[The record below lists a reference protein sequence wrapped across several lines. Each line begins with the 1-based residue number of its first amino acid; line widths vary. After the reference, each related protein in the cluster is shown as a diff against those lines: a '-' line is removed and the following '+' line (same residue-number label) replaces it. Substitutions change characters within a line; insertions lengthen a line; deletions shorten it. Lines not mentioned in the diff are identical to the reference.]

1 MRNFLQELYDYVKY
15 RIKEQSIPIS
25 TEEWIKYL
33 SEKTGVSEYYVA
45 NGYQYL
51 RSVAYW
57 IYQAWELKNTPEKLA
72 EINMTEE
79 NQQEI
84 CKWIS
89 EKDFSKLKEILNKN
103 LPSSIKVLK
112 ISKVKDDFHS
122 RFHAKKRV
130 YRYLITTKPT
140 TPFNDKFIT
149 HIKNINEELL
159 QKAIKEFVGVYDFKY
174 FHKTGSDKEL
184 TKREIFDT
192 KFYKYKD
199 IYVFKFTANSYLRSQ
214 IRLMVGF
221 LLAINDNKQSIE
233 NLKEQLTLQKH
244 HFKTPAVA
252 NGLYLAKIK
261 Y

>member
-1 MRNFLQELYDYVKY
+1 MNLKFVISYDGSLFQGSQKQPNGLTVEDKLLKAFKKINIETNIVLSG
-15 RIKEQSIPIS
+15 RTDKEVHA
-25 TEEWIKYL
+25 
-33 SEKTGVSEYYVA
+33 TGQVFNCLVPD
-45 NGYQYL
+45 
-51 RSVAYW
+51 YW
-57 IYQAWELKNTPEKLA
+57 E
-72 EINMTEE
+72 
-79 NQQEI
+79 
-84 CKWIS
+84 
-89 EKDFSKLKEILNKN
+89 DFFRLKEILNKN

>member
-1 MRNFLQELYDYVKY
+1 MNLKFVISYDGSLFQGSQKQPNGLTVEDKLLFAFKKINIETNIVLSG
-15 RIKEQSIPIS
+15 RTDKEVHA
-25 TEEWIKYL
+25 
-33 SEKTGVSEYYVA
+33 TGQVFNCLVPD
-45 NGYQYL
+45 
-51 RSVAYW
+51 YW
-57 IYQAWELKNTPEKLA
+57 E
-72 EINMTEE
+72 
-79 NQQEI
+79 
-84 CKWIS
+84 
-89 EKDFSKLKEILNKN
+89 DFFKLKEILNKN
-103 LPSSIKVLK
+103 LPSSIKILK

-130 YRYLITTKPT
+130 YRYLITTKAT

-149 HIKNINEELL
+149 HVKNINEELL

>member
-1 MRNFLQELYDYVKY
+1 MNLKFVISYDGSLYQGSQKQPNGLTVEDKLLKAFKKINIETNIVLSGRTDKEVHATGQVFNCLVPDYWEDFL
-15 RIKEQSIPIS
+15 
-25 TEEWIKYL
+25 
-33 SEKTGVSEYYVA
+33 
-45 NGYQYL
+45 
-51 RSVAYW
+51 
-57 IYQAWELKNTPEKLA
+57 
-72 EINMTEE
+72 
-79 NQQEI
+79 
-84 CKWIS
+84 
-89 EKDFSKLKEILNKN
+89 KLKEILNKN

-149 HIKNINEELL
+149 HVKNINEELL
-159 QKAIKEFVGVYDFKY
+159 QKAIKEFIGVYDFKY

-233 NLKEQLTLQKH
+233 NLKEQLTLQQH